1 MRLPPFEMHKP
12 DSLDEAVGL
21 LEGLGDTAA
30 LYCGGTE
37 LLLVMRMGL
46 TDLDHLVDLKGIDGL
61 RSITMADGLLQIGAA
76 VTHREIESHPLVIE
90 NAPELASMIGCI
102 ANVRVRSVGTLGGNL
117 AFADPASDPATFLT
131 AVNAQVAIRGPGGSR
146 RTISVEDLSV
156 SAYQT
161 ALEDGEVI
169 EAVLIQPTESGVVT
183 VHGRFKFQERP
194 TIVVTVSTRASGGS
208 ISESRI
214 AVGAVS
220 PAPTRFRD
228 AETLLQGVESHEVL
242 EAAIRVG
249 DAVAE
254 TVQLLDVETSGEA
267 YKRQLTRVLVARTAT
282 RAMDLALTT

>member
-12 DSLDEAVGL
+12 DSLEEAIGL
-21 LEGLGDTAA
+21 LEGLGDSAA

-46 TDLDHLVDLKGIDGL
+46 TDLDHLVDLKGLDGL
-61 RSITMADGLLQIGAA
+61 RSITLVDGMLRIGAA
-76 VTHREIESHPLVIE
+76 VTHREIENHPLVTE
-90 NAPELASMIGCI
+90 HAPELASMIGRI

-131 AVNAQVAIRGPGGSR
+131 AVNAQVGIRGPSGCR
-146 RTISVEDLSV
+146 RTLSVEDLSI

-169 EAVLIQPTESGVVT
+169 EAVLVQPTEHGVAT
-183 VHGRFKFQERP
+183 VHERLKFQERP
-194 TIVVTVSTRASGGS
+194 AIVVTVSTRASGGS

-220 PAPTRFRD
+220 PTPTRFRD
-228 AETLLQGVESHEVL
+228 AETLLHGVETHEVM
-242 EAAIRVG
+242 EAATRVG
-249 DAVAE
+249 DAIAE
-254 TVQLLDVETSGEA
+254 TVELLDDDTSGVA

-282 RAMDLALTT
+282 RAMDLSLTI